1 VPDFASF
8 DGTTIHY
15 EDEGEG
21 FPVVCLH
28 GIIANYELNWR
39 APGITAAL
47 VDAGFRV
54 IGADARGHGSSG
66 KPHDSAAY
74 SNDAMVRDV
83 VALFDHLGLEE
94 ANVAGYSMG
103 AGVAMRFAGRDDRIH
118 RLVLGGFGGSFG
130 DRSADTERFAAA
142 FDDDATQVPEELVPF
157 RNFALG
163 SGMDMDALRALVRS
177 DQFTGGFEAS
187 EISVPTLVICGD
199 ADPMQPHEL
208 AAALPDGRAKL
219 VGGDHFTAVIDPQ
232 LAKEIVAFFSS

>member
-1 VPDFASF
+1 MPDFASF

-21 FPVVCLH
+21 FPVVLLH

-39 APGITAAL
+39 APGIAPAL

-54 IGADARGHGSSG
+54 IGPDARGHGSSE

-74 SNDAMVRDV
+74 SDDAMARDV
-83 VALFDHLGLEE
+83 VALFDHLGLRD
-94 ANVAGYSMG
+94 ANLAGYSMG
-103 AGVAMRFAGRDDRIH
+103 AGVAMRFAARDDRIH

-130 DRSADTERFAAA
+130 ERGRDNERFASA
-142 FDDDATQVPEELVPF
+142 FDDDATNVPEELVPF

-177 DQFTGGFEAS
+177 DQFSGGFDAS
-187 EISVPTLVICGD
+187 KISVPTLVVCGD
-199 ADPMQPHEL
+199 EDPMQPHEL
-208 AAALPDGRAKL
+208 AAALPDGRATI
-219 VGGDHFTAVIDPQ
+219 VAGNHFMAVLDPQ
-232 LAKEIVAFFSS
+232 LAKEIVSFFSP